1 VRRCACSTRPPL
13 RSTAA
18 DRWGLALVGFVRM
31 ELQFLVGDPDTA
43 TEQGAQALAGFRELD
58 DHWGVSAV
66 QYHHGLA
73 LHRASRLIEALA
85 VHEVALSQGRRATTN
100 TVS

>member
-1 VRRCACSTRPPL
+1 MTS
-13 RSTAA
+13 SA
-18 DRWGLALVGFVRM
+18 DATMDQTHAMMQDVADHWGLALVGFVRM

-43 TEQGAQALAGFRELD
+43 TAHGTNALAGFRELD

-73 LHRASRLIEALA
+73 LPLLGFLRAAHCCES
-85 VHEVALSQGRRATTN
+85 V
-100 TVS
+100 